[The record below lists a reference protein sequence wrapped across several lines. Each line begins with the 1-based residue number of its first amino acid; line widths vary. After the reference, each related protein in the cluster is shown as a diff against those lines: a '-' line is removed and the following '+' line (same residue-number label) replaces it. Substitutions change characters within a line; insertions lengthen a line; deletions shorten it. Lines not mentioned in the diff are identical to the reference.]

1 MIALDTPLQYL
12 KGVGPRRAADLQRV
26 GLATVEDLLYRFPIR
41 YEDRGTF
48 QTIASLRPAAAASVA
63 GEVVSCGIRPTRR
76 PRFKIFEML
85 VRDPTGVLRAVFFN
99 QPFLNDVFHP
109 HQRVILFG
117 RLELTPHGMQMQNPQ
132 YEILKHEADGDGGS
146 ESDDETLHTGRIVP
160 VYEKT
165 GTLTTKMQRAIVH
178 RALADLPSG
187 IVEPLPADVRARQQ
201 LVDRRAA
208 LLDVHFPPAGI
219 PIEELNGFRSPAQ
232 RRLIFEEF
240 FLFQLGLVLRRR
252 TSEAEQKARSVVV
265 TDDIRESARRVLP
278 FRLTG
283 DQKKVIAEI
292 VDDMKRLQPMNRL
305 LQGDVG
311 SGKTIVALM
320 AALVA
325 MENGFQVAFMA
336 PTEILAEQHFIT
348 IRRLLEASR
357 FRLALLTGATP
368 AKKRRE
374 TQAELAAGSIHL
386 AVGTH
391 ALVQDPIAFRELGL
405 VIIDEQHR
413 FGVLQRATLRAKGL
427 HPDVLVMTATP
438 IPRTLALTTYGDLD
452 VSVMREMPPGR
463 HPIKTIAKPES
474 RRDEIYDF
482 IRRQIDGGRQV
493 YVIYPL
499 VEESEKVDLKAATE
513 MADHLSQD
521 VFPSYRVALL
531 HGRMKQDAKERVM
544 GAFARG
550 EFDVLVSTTVVEV
563 GVDVA
568 NASVMLVEHAERFGL
583 SQLHQ
588 LRGRV
593 GRGPHQSYCI
603 LLYQYPLSDQA
614 RARLKALTETTDGF
628 EIAERDLEL
637 RGPGDFFGTRQS
649 GMPTLRVGDLV
660 RDHQL
665 MEAARREAVAAL
677 DDARQA
683 ATLAAFVRTSWEQR
697 FGLVGIG

>member
-1 MIALDTPLQYL
+1 
-12 KGVGPRRAADLQRV
+12 V
-26 GLATVEDLLYRFPIR
+26 GLSTVEDLLYRFPTR
-41 YEDRGTF
+41 YEDRGNF
-48 QTIASLRPAAAASVA
+48 HSIAALRPGVSASIQA
-63 GEVVSCGIRPTRR
+63 EVVSSGVRPTRR
-76 PRFKIFEML
+76 PRFKIFELL
-85 VRDPTGVLRAVFFN
+85 VRDGTGSLRAIFFN
-99 QPFLNDVFHP
+99 QPFLSDVFHP

-117 RLELTPHGMQMQNPQ
+117 KLELTSHGLQLQNPQ
-132 YEILKHEADGDGGS
+132 YEILKPESGAPDGQPPGEAD
-146 ESDDETLHTGRIVP
+146 DDTLHTGRIVP

-165 GTLTTKMQRAIVH
+165 GTLTTKMQRVIVH
-178 RALADLPSG
+178 QALAHLPAD
-187 IVEPLPADVRARQQ
+187 VADPLPADVRARQQ
-201 LVDRRAA
+201 LVDRRGA
-208 LLDVHFPPAGI
+208 LLDVHFPPPGT
-219 PIEELNGFRSPAQ
+219 PLGDLNAFRTPAQ

-240 FLFQLGLVLRRR
+240 FLFQLGLVLRKRR
-252 TSEAEQKARSVVV
+252 AESERKPRSVVI
-265 TDDIRESARRVLP
+265 TDGIRESARRVLP
-278 FRLTG
+278 FKLTG
-283 DQKKVIAEI
+283 DQKKCTSEI
-292 VDDMKRLQPMNRL
+292 VKDMERPQPMNRL

-311 SGKTIVALM
+311 SGKTIVALL

-357 FRLALLTGATP
+357 FRVALVTGSTP

-374 TQAELAAGSIHL
+374 IQAEMSGGSIHL

-391 ALVQDPIAFRELGL
+391 ALVEDPVGFRELGL

-452 VSVMREMPPGR
+452 VSIMREMPPGR
-463 HPIKTIAKPES
+463 HPIRTIAKPET
-474 RRDEIYDF
+474 RRDEVYALV
-482 IRRQIDGGRQV
+482 RQQIDMGRQA

-499 VEESEKVDLKAATE
+499 VEESEKVDLRAATE
-513 MADHLSQD
+513 MKDHLATD
-521 VFPSYRVALL
+521 IFPQYRVGLL
-531 HGRMKQDAKERVM
+531 HGRMKPDEKERVM
-544 GAFARG
+544 GAFTRG
-550 EFDVLVSTTVVEV
+550 EYDILVSTTVVEV
-563 GVDVA
+563 GVDVP

-593 GRGPHQSYCI
+593 GRGAHQSHCV
-603 LLYQYPLSDQA
+603 LLYQFAMTDDG
-614 RARLKALTETTDGF
+614 RKRLKALEETNDGF

-649 GMPTLRVGDLV
+649 GLPTLRVGDLV

-665 MEAARREAVAAL
+665 MESARREAVAAL
-677 DDARQA
+677 DDTRQA
-683 ATLAAFVRTSWEQR
+683 ETLTAFVRTSWERR
-697 FGLVGIG
+697 FGLVDTA

>member
-1 MIALDTPLQYL
+1 VALDTPLQYL

-26 GLATVEDLLYRFPIR
+26 GLSTVEDLLYRFPIR
-41 YEDRGTF
+41 YEDRGSF
-48 QTIASLRPAAAASVA
+48 QTIASLRPGQPASVV
-63 GEVVSCGIRPTRR
+63 GEIVSCGIRPTRR

-85 VRDPTGVLRAVFFN
+85 VRDPTGALRAVFFN
-99 QPFLNDVFHP
+99 QPFLKDVFHP
-109 HQRVILFG
+109 HERVILFG
-117 RLELTPHGMQMQNPQ
+117 KLELTPHGLQLQNPQ
-132 YEILKHEADGDGGS
+132 YEILKHDGDGDGG
-146 ESDDETLHTGRIVP
+146 EPEDDTLHTGRIVP
-160 VYEKT
+160 IYEKT
-165 GTLTTKMQRAIVH
+165 GMLTTKMQRAIVH
-178 RALADLPSG
+178 QALNG
-187 IVEPLPADVRARQQ
+187 LPADIPDPLPRDVRSRQQ
-201 LVDRRAA
+201 LVDRRTA
-208 LLDVHFPPAGI
+208 LFDAHFPAAGTSVDA
-219 PIEELNGFRSPAQ
+219 LNAFRSPAQ

-252 TSEAEQKARSVVV
+252 RSDTERKPRTVVV
-265 TDDIRESARRVLP
+265 NDEIRESARRVLP
-278 FRLTG
+278 FKLTG

-292 VDDMKRLQPMNRL
+292 VEDMRRPQPMNRL

-325 MENGFQVAFMA
+325 MENGLQVAFMA

-357 FRLALLTGATP
+357 FRIALLTGATP

-374 TQAELAAGSIHL
+374 LQAELAGGSLHL

-391 ALVQDPIAFRELGL
+391 ALVQDPVAFRELGL

-413 FGVLQRATLRAKGL
+413 FGVLQRATLRSKGL

-463 HPIKTIAKPES
+463 QPIKTIAKPES

-482 IRRQIDGGRQV
+482 VRRQIDTGRQA
-493 YVIYPL
+493 YVVYPL

-513 MADHLSQD
+513 MADHLAQD

-531 HGRMKQDAKERVM
+531 HGRMKADAKERVM
-544 GAFARG
+544 AAFARG
-550 EFDVLVSTTVVEV
+550 EFDVLVSTTVIEV
-563 GVDVA
+563 GVDVP
-568 NASVMLVEHAERFGL
+568 NAAVMLVEHAERFGL

-593 GRGPHQSYCI
+593 GRGPHQSYCV
-603 LLYQYPLSDQA
+603 LLYQSPLTDQG
-614 RARLKALTETTDGF
+614 RERLKALTETNDGF
-628 EIAERDLEL
+628 VIAERDLDL

-665 MEAARREAVAAL
+665 MEDARREAVAAL
-677 DDARQA
+677 DDKNQA
-683 ATLAAFVRTSWEQR
+683 ATLAAFVKTSWEER